1 MADWKKIRTEVG
13 HAAAKAAKKTGE
25 VADLTAM
32 RVKLK
37 LLQGKRDEQYK
48 QLGKL
53 TYRQLKSGE
62 SQAEKIAPVVEELE
76 ELMIKMQVL
85 VNDIARA
92 KAQYAAQKEAAKKA
106 EQAGTEETAADAD
119 AE

>member
-1 MADWKKIRTEVG
+1 MANWKKIRTTVG
-13 HAAAKAAKKTGE
+13 HAATTAAKKTGE

-32 RVKLK
+32 RLKLK
-37 LLQGKRDEQYK
+37 MLQAKRDEQYK

-62 SQAEKIAPVVEELE
+62 SQAEKIAPVVEELD
-76 ELMIKMQVL
+76 ELAVKMQVL

-92 KAQYAAQKEAAKKA
+92 KEQYAAKK
-106 EQAGTEETAADAD
+106 ETAKQENSSTEANE

>member
-1 MADWKKIRTEVG
+1 MADWKKIRTTVG
-13 HAAAKAAKKTGE
+13 HAATKAAKKTGE

-32 RVKLK
+32 RLKLK

-48 QLGKL
+48 LLGKL
-53 TYRQLKSGE
+53 TYRQIKSGE
-62 SQAEKIAPVVEELE
+62 SQAEKIAPVIEELD
-76 ELMIKMQVL
+76 ELAIKVQVL

-92 KAQYAAQKEAAKKA
+92 KAQYAAQKEAAKQA
-106 EQAGTEETAADAD
+106 EQAKAEAADASE